1 MIGELLA
8 HDGVV
13 ETCELR
19 ASYGF
24 MALHGGS
31 LERATAEIA
40 RAAAEASGA
49 SLYAVEQPEDLQWHI
64 PSHRHDPA
72 DAPRLAAFLGH
83 VDRVVSVHGYG
94 REGWWTRLLLGGADR
109 DLAAHAA
116 TVLRAHLDGFEV
128 VDAIDDIPVEL
139 RGLHPGNPVNR
150 TGVGGVQLELPP
162 RVRGLG
168 PNGRPEYVAALVAGL
183 AAVFA

>member
-1 MIGELLA
+1 MIAELLA

-13 ETCELR
+13 ETCDLR

-24 MALHGGS
+24 MAIHGGS
-31 LERATAEIA
+31 LERGTAEVA
-40 RAAAEASGA
+40 RAAAARSGA
-49 SLYAVEQPEDLQWHI
+49 SLYAVEQPDDLQWHI

-72 DAPRLAAFLGH
+72 EAPHLAAFLGH

-94 REGWWTRLLLGGADR
+94 RDGWWTRLLVGGRDR
-109 DLAAHAA
+109 ELAGYAA
-116 TVLRAHLDGFEV
+116 EVLRLHLAGFEV
-128 VDAIDDIPVEL
+128 VDAIDEIPTEL
-139 RGLHPGNPVNR
+139 RGLHPENPVNR
-150 TGVGGVQLELPP
+150 AGRGVQLELPP

-168 PNGRPEYVAALVAGL
+168 PNGRPEYVEALVTGL

>member
-1 MIGELLA
+1 MIAELLA

-19 ASYGF
+19 APHGF
-24 MALHGGS
+24 LAIHGGS

-40 RAAAEASGA
+40 RAAAAGCGA

-64 PSHRHDPA
+64 PSHRYDPA
-72 DAPRLAAFLGH
+72 DAPQLAAFLEH

-94 REGWWTRLLLGGADR
+94 REGWWTRLLVGGGDR
-109 DLAAHAA
+109 EFAAHTA

-128 VDAIDDIPVEL
+128 VDAIDEIPVEL

-168 PNGRPEYVAALVAGL
+168 PNGRPEYVEALVAGL
-183 AAVFA
+183 TAVFA